1 MLAVAAVGNVGYG
14 IQDMMKH
21 VTSWWHYLYMG
32 LGLLVVIFGTIPRCG
47 GVAYETGFEG
57 IFGSLPVYARI
68 IFLLLFFG
76 ISYYFA
82 MNKSNVIDRIGK
94 YLTPILLI
102 TLLVVILLAIFRPLG
117 PVREELRQAGRKPFS
132 VLSSPDIIR
141 EM

>member
-1 MLAVAAVGNVGYG
+1 MKKSMFKDILITGFAMFAIFFGSGNLIFPPQVGLLSGEHVFWAIGGLAISAILFPMLAVAAVGNVGYG

-68 IFLLLFFG
+68 IFCFFSLG
-76 ISYYFA
+76 YP
-82 MNKSNVIDRIGK
+82 
-94 YLTPILLI
+94 TIL
-102 TLLVVILLAIFRPLG
+102 P
-117 PVREELRQAGRKPFS
+117 
-132 VLSSPDIIR
+132 
-141 EM
+141 